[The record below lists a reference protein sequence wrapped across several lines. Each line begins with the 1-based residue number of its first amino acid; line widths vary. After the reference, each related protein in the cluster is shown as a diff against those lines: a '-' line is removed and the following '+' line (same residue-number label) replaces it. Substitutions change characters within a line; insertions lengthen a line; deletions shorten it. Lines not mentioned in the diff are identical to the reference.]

1 MLPLMFIQRVR
12 VLVTQSRFV
21 GDRRGGGGGLG
32 WWQGGGR
39 EERDDVGCS
48 RM

>member
-21 GDRRGGGGGLG
+21 GDRRGGGEGL
-32 WWQGGGR
+32 WQGGGR